1 MCTPGSVN
9 AVSGLIDQGSGV
21 PARSDQ
27 VVAYYFGP
35 GCAVAAGLADFDR
48 AVALA
53 CSRLVD
59 RADLDD

>member
-21 PARSDQ
+21 PARSDH
-27 VVAYYFGP
+27 VVAYYFGS
-35 GCAVAAGLADFDR
+35 GCAAAVGLAGLDR

-53 CSRLVD
+53 CSRLVG